1 MLVELNAV
9 PTVSSVAMENI
20 RSALDSMKLSKGS
33 MKQLLDDMRSI
44 MVVILK
50 SQIQEKELDDKKEE
64 LKNKVQDL
72 INISMLPRIYL
83 RPPKMHTK

>member
-1 MLVELNAV
+1 
-9 PTVSSVAMENI
+9 
-20 RSALDSMKLSKGS
+20 

-44 MVVILK
+44 MDVTLK

-83 RPPKMHTK
+83 RPPKMHTN